1 MPIFRLS
8 FFRAAPGTFP
18 EASGLVRTRFLSSG
32 HLRVGIFQNARTR
45 WHRWECSESLLTC
58 LLPHLSKEAC
68 VPEHLRL
75 RILGQEAAHPAIVAK
90 RNYKGHPSRWHR
102 AGATGIQNGPGN
114 QILHDRSTNNTPR
127 EGVQCSG
134 KSPLTLD
141 AQRRRRRS
149 ERFLRAR
156 KNESQPV
163 WRDMRE
169 RSC

>member
-1 MPIFRLS
+1 MTLS
-8 FFRAAPGTFP
+8 I
-18 EASGLVRTRFLSSG
+18 ASKRVASDGQQSLTPSNPLCHKSSALVG
-32 HLRVGIFQNARTR
+32 QNARACR
-45 WHRWECSESLLTC
+45 HRWECSESLLTC
-58 LLPHLSKEAC
+58 LLPELSKEAC
-68 VPEHLRL
+68 APEHSRL
-75 RILGQEAAHPAIVAK
+75 RIPGQEAAHPATDAK
-90 RNYKGHPSRWHR
+90 RNYKGRPSRWHR

-141 AQRRRRRS
+141 AQRSRRRS

-169 RSC
+169 HNC